1 MGIAA
6 SGIGIGLPNP
16 YLGSTTIG
24 VFLPATA
31 GVIVPLQYAPQ
42 WLRHIAGFIPGGRAV
57 QTIYDG
63 SLLFHAVVVDVLVS
77 LAWAAVGIVFVRVA
91 ISRIRNGSKVSVL

>member
-6 SGIGIGLPNP
+6 SGIGIGLPDP
-16 YLGSTTIG
+16 YLGSTIIG
-24 VFLPATA
+24 VFLPVTA

-42 WLRHIAGFIPGGRAV
+42 WLRHIATFIPGGRAV

-63 SLLFHAVVVDVLVS
+63 SLLFRAVAVDVLVS